1 LKTFEKSSRPW
12 TVSKLSIFYGLVAKI
27 VYYKNMKITDQFQIS
42 LTSEQY
48 DLLTDIFAAAADLDL
63 PPTEDDK
70 FDSLWDAILDAQHN
84 INFEEANS

>member
-1 LKTFEKSSRPW
+1 M
-12 TVSKLSIFYGLVAKI
+12 VAKI

-70 FDSLWDAILDAQHN
+70 FDSLWDAILDAEHN